1 MRGVA
6 AALALLLALSL
17 LPLALAQEVKGPAVD
32 RIIFRGLGSQDIAEQ
47 EIRAGNIDIFFYNLK
62 SEAARALRARG
73 DLTLVEVPSSTVS
86 IVLNPAPAPSGELNP
101 FSMREVRYAMQ
112 FLVDREAIATRFY
125 GGLAMPMYT
134 HVSPTDFDHL
144 TIRDVLVK
152 RNIRY
157 DPEYARQLVSD
168 AMRKAGAELKDGVWH
183 YNGRPVT
190 VRVIIR
196 PEDER
201 REIGLAFA
209 AELRR
214 LGFNVEEVL
223 LEFGPAIQR
232 VYSTDPRTFAWH
244 AYTEGW
250 ARGGIERY
258 DSTGINQFCAPWL
271 GNMPG
276 WKEVG
281 FWQYEN
287 PEIDA
292 LGQRIF
298 RGEFRDLEERN
309 QLYRRTTELCLDE
322 SVRVWV
328 VTVVNAFPVSRDVR
342 NLITD
347 LVAGVRS
354 PFSLREAYVEG
365 RNVLRVGHLWVDTER
380 TTWNPVGGFGDV
392 YSVDIWRYVVDPG
405 LVRDPVSG
413 KTIPFRAS
421 FSVETAGPAGSL
433 RVPSDA
439 ILWDASS
446 GSWKRVQPGTT
457 ARSKVTFDMSN
468 YIGKPWHHGRPM
480 TWADVLY
487 PIYQAFEISYNPNKN
502 RIETAIAVTSRPYLE
517 TVKGIRVVDNRY
529 LEVYVDY
536 WHFEEDKIA
545 EYASIGFPSMPWEVL
560 AAMDELVFNRRRA
573 AYSDTSA
580 MRFNVPWLNLVKEL
594 HGRMLVEVLRSFSE
608 AGFVPKGVFEVDGRP
623 LVTAEE
629 AKSRYEAA
637 IRWFSERRHLVI
649 SNGPFFLE
657 RFDGAA
663 QTAELR
669 AFRDP
674 GYPFARGSFSGMAKR
689 VELPS
694 ATAGR
699 LQVVIGS
706 PSRLEVRVT
715 GTGDLKADLFLY
727 DRSTGTSVKE
737 VRGTSVTGGAV
748 ALDLTPQETSQ
759 LRRGLLTLEVILR
772 DEKSFGLLKPFTFSV
787 EVLPAGAQAT
797 VTQTTPTGP
806 AATQT
811 PTVTEARP
819 SGIEGTTLIV
829 ALSAAVA
836 VVLVSVLLLRSRRKR

>member
-1 MRGVA
+1 MSKA
-6 AALALLLALSL
+6 AVALSL
-17 LPLALAQEVKGPAVD
+17 LLVLSLFPLALAQEVKGPAVD
-32 RIIFRGLGSQDIAEQ
+32 RIVFRGLGSQDIAEQ
-47 EIRAGNIDIFFYNLK
+47 EIRAGNIDLFFYNLK

-73 DLTLVEVPSSTVS
+73 DLTLIEVPSSLVS
-86 IVLNPAPAPSGELNP
+86 IVLNPAPPPPGELNP

-112 FLVDREAIATRFY
+112 FVVDREAIATRFY
-125 GGLAMPMYT
+125 GGLAVPMYT
-134 HVSPTDFDHL
+134 HVSPTDFDYL
-144 TIRDVLVK
+144 TIREVLVK

-168 AMRKAGAELKDGVWH
+168 AMRKAGAELRDGVWH
-183 YNGRPVT
+183 YNGKPVT
-190 VRVIIR
+190 LRVIIR

-214 LGFNVEEVL
+214 LSFNVEEVL

-276 WKEVG
+276 WREVG

-287 PEIDA
+287 PEVDE

-328 VTVVNAFPVSRDVR
+328 VTVINAFPASRDVR

-392 YSVDIWRYVVDPG
+392 YSVDVWRYVVDPG

-413 KTIPFRAS
+413 RTMPFRAT
-421 FSVETAGPAGSL
+421 FSVETAGPTGSL

-439 ILWDASS
+439 FLWDASS

-457 ARSKVTFDMSN
+457 ARSKVAFDMSN

-487 PIYQAFEISYNPNKN
+487 PIYQAFDISYNPNKN

-517 TVKGIRVVDNRY
+517 TVKGIRIVENRY

-536 WHFEEDKIA
+536 WHFEEDRIA
-545 EYASIGFPSMPWEVL
+545 DYASLGFPSMPWEVL
-560 AAMDELVFNRRRA
+560 AAMDELVFGRRRA

-594 HGRMLVEVLRSFSE
+594 HGRLLVDVLRSFSE
-608 AGFVPKGVFEVDGRP
+608 TGFVPRNAFEIEGRP
-623 LVTAEE
+623 IVTVEE
-629 AKSRYEAA
+629 ARSRYEGA
-637 IRWFSERRHLVI
+637 IRWFNERRHLVI

-674 GYPFARGSFSGMAKR
+674 GYPFSKGSFSGMARR
-689 VELPS
+689 VDLPT

-715 GTGDLKADLFLY
+715 GAGDLRADLFLY
-727 DRSTGTSVKE
+727 DRSTGIAVKE
-737 VRGTSVTGGAV
+737 VRGAGVAGGTV
-748 ALDLTPQETSQ
+748 ALELTPQETSP
-759 LRRGLLTLEVILR
+759 LRRGLLTLEVVLR
-772 DEKSFGLLKPFTFSV
+772 DEKSLGLLRPFAFSV
-787 EVLPAGAQAT
+787 EVLPAGAQPA
-797 VTQTTPTGP
+797 VTQTPPTGP
-806 AATQT
+806 AATETT
-811 PTVTEARP
+811 PTTEAGTA
-819 SGIEGTTLIV
+819 GIQGTVLIV
-829 ALSAAVA
+829 AVLAAVA
-836 VVLVSVLLLRSRRKR
+836 VALVSVLLLARRSKR